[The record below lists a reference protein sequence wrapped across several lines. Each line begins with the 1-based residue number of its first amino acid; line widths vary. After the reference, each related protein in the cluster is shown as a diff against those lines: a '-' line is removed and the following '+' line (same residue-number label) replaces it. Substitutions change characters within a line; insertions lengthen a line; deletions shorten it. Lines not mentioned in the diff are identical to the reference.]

1 MEINPD
7 QIDQSDYD
15 LIAAVCQYHA
25 QLLDRLRGEL
35 GNRGTA
41 GSAIPRVDQIV
52 PSDTVLYDG
61 TVDVYMRATGALTA
75 CGFAKRYASTD
86 DQIVLLYDSD
96 QFTSDKVV
104 RPQSDASLRHA
115 LAAIFMIYTDMEK
128 LGPPDTLGRIY
139 DLLFAAG
146 FTEIRFGHLEWSQKA
161 HKTADPRRLVGL
173 ACPEDNFWWN
183 TDLFDWYLQEAA
195 FQWSTLT

>member
-1 MEINPD
+1 MDTKPD
-7 QIDQSDYD
+7 QMYQSDYD

-25 QLLDRLRGEL
+25 QLLNRLQGGL
-35 GNRGTA
+35 GNNGTA
-41 GSAIPRVDQIV
+41 DFAIPRVDQIV
-52 PSDTVLYDG
+52 PSGTVLQDG

-75 CGFAKRYASTD
+75 CGFAKRHAPTD

-96 QFTSDKVV
+96 QFTPEKVV
-104 RPQSDASLRHA
+104 RPQTHASLGHA
-115 LAAIFMIYTDMEK
+115 LTAVFLIHADMEK

-146 FTEIRFGHLEWSQKA
+146 VTEIRFGHLEWSQKA
-161 HKTADPRRLVGL
+161 NEIVYPRSL
-173 ACPEDNFWWN
+173 ARRKVDFWWN

-195 FQWSTLT
+195 FQWSTPT